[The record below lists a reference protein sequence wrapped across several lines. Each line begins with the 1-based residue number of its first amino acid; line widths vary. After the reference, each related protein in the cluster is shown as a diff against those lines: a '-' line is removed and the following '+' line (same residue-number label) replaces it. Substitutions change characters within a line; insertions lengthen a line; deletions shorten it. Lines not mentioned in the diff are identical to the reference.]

1 MASPSFYEKFPP
13 ALPAGKTRD
22 MACRERGALCVKALV
37 TFDYAQPALWL
48 GAALI
53 SGGVFLLNL
62 RNVQPVSSKDSDIV
76 LSCILVFSG
85 GILIFQVPYSSH
97 TQPWG

>member
-1 MASPSFYEKFPP
+1 M
-13 ALPAGKTRD
+13 
-22 MACRERGALCVKALV
+22 KALV

-85 GILIFQVPYSSH
+85 GILIFQVCSCPQLSILCCFQMHSYVSSLKAH
-97 TQPWG
+97 

>member
-1 MASPSFYEKFPP
+1 M
-13 ALPAGKTRD
+13 
-22 MACRERGALCVKALV
+22 KALV

-85 GILIFQVPYSSH
+85 GILIFQVYFSLLRAAESRSSSTALIRH
-97 TQPWG
+97 HSRTHSCCKAPR

>member
-1 MASPSFYEKFPP
+1 M
-13 ALPAGKTRD
+13 
-22 MACRERGALCVKALV
+22 CVKALV

-85 GILIFQVPYSSH
+85 GILIFQVWSCSQLSLPYLLQMQGSDTSL
-97 TQPWG
+97 QVQ